1 MSTRRSFTKE
11 FKRQVVEEI
20 LSGGN
25 TTAAACRKYS
35 IAYPVIKQWQKAYEL
50 GKLDN
55 EPTTQEGYKQ
65 KIAQLE
71 RMVGQLT
78 MENAVLKK
86 VLQNTHSQKQ
96 KNAPSLTIPFP
107 SSKANEGGVE
117 S

>member
-1 MSTRRSFTKE
+1 MRTRRLFTKE

-20 LSGGN
+20 LSGV
-25 TTAAACRKYS
+25 TTIAAACRKYS
-35 IAYPVIKQWQKAYEL
+35 IAYPVKKQWQKAYEL

-55 EPTTQEGYKQ
+55 EPTTEEGYKQ

-86 VLQNTHSQKQ
+86 VL
-96 KNAPSLTIPFP
+96 
-107 SSKANEGGVE
+107 
-117 S
+117 